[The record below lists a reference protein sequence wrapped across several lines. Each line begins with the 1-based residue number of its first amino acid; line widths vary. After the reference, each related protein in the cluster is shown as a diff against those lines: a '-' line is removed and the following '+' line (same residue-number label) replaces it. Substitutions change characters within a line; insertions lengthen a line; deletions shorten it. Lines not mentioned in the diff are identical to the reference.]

1 MSRSCLLFALLVAIP
16 GVVTPSRAQ
25 EAATPVEM
33 RVPPIDEGVKVLG
46 PRKIQQMQTRAD
58 FGVYNDFSFT
68 DEVEASGITFVHKVT
83 LDNTVD
89 MKPVHYDHANGLAVA
104 DVDSDGHYDLYFMSQ
119 IGSNELWRNR
129 GDGTFENITERAGVG
144 VEDRISVSAGFA
156 DVDND
161 GDPDLMVTTVRMGN
175 LFFRNDGEGKFT
187 DITDEI
193 GLGYSGHSSGVVLFD
208 YDLDGLLDCF
218 LTNVGSYTIEE
229 QGPGPYWVG
238 RTDAFFGH
246 KFPERTET
254 SILYRNMGDGTMKD
268 VSEETGLVDG
278 GWSGDATF
286 GDVNEDGYPDLY
298 VLNMQGDDHYWE
310 NVDGKRFVDRT
321 HDYFD
326 ITPWGAMGVKFF
338 DYDNDGRQDL
348 VLTDMHSDM
357 IESSSWAEEKL
368 KARTP
373 QAGPDEFVYGNA
385 LYRNLGDGEFEE
397 VSDAMGT
404 ENYWPWGVSAADL
417 NADGYEDLFVT
428 ASMSYPFHYGINTVL
443 LNDRGETFRDS
454 EFILGV
460 EPRREG
466 LTHLAWFELDCAGE
480 DRQHAHCEGKDG
492 PVRIM
497 GTLGTRASA
506 VFDLDHDGDLDVVT
520 HEFGAAPQVLISNLA
535 QKTEVNYLE
544 IELTG
549 TRSNRDGLGAE
560 VTVVAG
566 DSRYMKVHDGKSGY
580 LTQSSLP
587 LYFGLGAAKSVD
599 RIEVRWPSGVEQVVT
614 DSIGLN
620 RLLEIEEPSE

>member
-1 MSRSCLLFALLVAIP
+1 
-16 GVVTPSRAQ
+16 
-25 EAATPVEM
+25 
-33 RVPPIDEGVKVLG
+33 
-46 PRKIQQMQTRAD
+46 
-58 FGVYNDFSFT
+58 
-68 DEVEASGITFVHKVT
+68 
-83 LDNTVD
+83 
-89 MKPVHYDHANGLAVA
+89 
-104 DVDSDGHYDLYFMSQ
+104 
-119 IGSNELWRNR
+119 
-129 GDGTFENITERAGVG
+129 
-144 VEDRISVSAGFA
+144 
-156 DVDND
+156 
-161 GDPDLMVTTVRMGN
+161 
-175 LFFRNDGEGKFT
+175 
-187 DITDEI
+187 
-193 GLGYSGHSSGVVLFD
+193 
-208 YDLDGLLDCF
+208 
-218 LTNVGSYTIEE
+218 
-229 QGPGPYWVG
+229 
-238 RTDAFFGH
+238 
-246 KFPERTET
+246 
-254 SILYRNMGDGTMKD
+254 MKD

-286 GDVNEDGYPDLY
+286 GDVNGDGYPGLY

-310 NVDGKRFVDRT
+310 NVEGKRFVDRT

-338 DYDNDGRQDL
+338 DYDNDGLQDL
-348 VLTDMHSDM
+348 VITDMHSDM

-385 LYRNLGDGEFEE
+385 LYHNKGDGEFEE

-460 EPRREG
+460 EPRQG
-466 LTHLAWFELDCAGE
+466 GKTHLAWFDLDCAGE
-480 DRQHAHCEGKDG
+480 DSQHAHCEGQDG
-492 PVRIM
+492 PVQIM

-506 VFDLDHDGDLDVVT
+506 IFDLDDDGDLDVVT
-520 HEFGAAPQVLISNLA
+520 HEFGAAPQVLISDLA
-535 QKTEVNYLE
+535 QKTEIHYLE

-549 TRSNRDGLGAE
+549 NRSNRDGLGAE

-566 DSRYMKVHDGKSGY
+566 DKRYVKVHDGKSGY

-587 LYFGLGAAKSVD
+587 LYFGLGEAGSVD
-599 RIEVRWPSGVEQVVT
+599 RIEIRWPSGIEQVVT
-614 DSIGLN
+614 DSIALN
-620 RLLEIEEPSE
+620 GLLEIEEPEE